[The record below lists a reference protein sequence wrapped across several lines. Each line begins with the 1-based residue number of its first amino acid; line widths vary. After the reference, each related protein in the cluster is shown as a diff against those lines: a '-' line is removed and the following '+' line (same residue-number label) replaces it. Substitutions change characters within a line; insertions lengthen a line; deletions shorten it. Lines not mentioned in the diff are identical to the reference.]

1 MDCNQKAKSGSKIE
15 SNLSWIPPNPEL
27 IMKLVGQSSIKPL
40 HDYGM
45 KVVFLAVL

>member
-1 MDCNQKAKSGSKIE
+1 VEIQGLRRVSGNIE
-15 SNLSWIPPNPEL
+15 SNLSRIPPNPTL